1 MSENAA
7 ILLETS
13 KGGLHVAKTAVC
25 DLCGLPAGPARAT
38 EAVGD
43 REYNFCCPGCRQVF
57 LMLSQAT
64 GELPQDFR
72 ESEVFRAC
80 MEAGIIPG
88 NDDTPVSP
96 SATVPEINGEA
107 LELTF
112 RADGMWCP
120 ACAWLIEEVLKRTP
134 GVINLQV
141 SFFTDTV
148 RLKYQPHVLTPA
160 EIVSRVGRL
169 GYRAS
174 LPGAISGKDTAK
186 HDLLVR
192 LGVSAIL
199 SMNAMMFSSCL
210 YFGFV
215 RDLTQTVKA
224 YFSFPLL
231 LLSAPVVFYGGM
243 PILRKAWAGI
253 RFRALSMDTLVAVST
268 LSAFLYSLIQMARGS
283 IHVYFD
289 TAAMLVTIVLL
300 GRYMEMHARERV
312 FEAVRAGLDEIGP
325 GKVRI
330 VENSLERWVSTR
342 QVSPGDRFRTRSGER
357 VALDGLIAGGQGLLD
372 QSVITGEP
380 EPVAKGTGEYVMA
393 GTLLTDG
400 ELEISATRSAGD
412 SSLKQMAALV
422 TEALDRKDSG
432 EQLAD
437 SLSRLFVPAVM
448 AVAVVTG
455 IIVWHS
461 GAPADQI
468 LLRCLTVLLIA
479 CPCALGI
486 AAPMI
491 KIAIIGLGRRRG
503 IFVRN
508 PQALNLVPSLDT
520 IVFDKTGTLTEGKFR
535 LREVVSDATDREAAL
550 ALIAAAEEDSS
561 HFIAREIVRYARET
575 GVHAFKAA
583 GIEEF
588 QGLGVTAHV
597 DGKQIFVGNRLLVEK
612 YGAKITSRLES
623 EAEDREKSAMT
634 VAFFGWDS
642 RVKGFLVFG
651 DSLRP
656 GARELVERLQARS
669 ITVILLSGDGEKTTR
684 AVAGLLH
691 IADFFGQKV
700 PLEKADIIK
709 KLQEKGHKVGMVGD
723 GVNDAAALASADVAI
738 SLGAGNDIM
747 KEASDLVISGGKL
760 EKVIDLF
767 HLSRVS
773 IRTTRQ
779 NLCFAFLYNFTAI
792 PVAAAGLLNPLVA
805 VAAMFLSSLMVI
817 GNSLRISRGK
827 QFG

>member
-1 MSENAA
+1 LSENAA
-7 ILLETS
+7 SLKETS
-13 KGGLHVAKTAVC
+13 KRALHVAETAVC
-25 DLCGLPAGPARAT
+25 DLCGLPAGPALST

-64 GELPQDFR
+64 GELPHDFR

-88 NDDTPVSP
+88 NGRRPVSP
-96 SATVPEINGEA
+96 SPPVPEINGEA

-120 ACAWLIEEVLKRTP
+120 ACAWLIEEVLRRTP
-134 GVINLQV
+134 GVIDPRV

-169 GYRAS
+169 GYTAF
-174 LPGAISGKDTAK
+174 LPGATSEKNTAK

-224 YFSFPLL
+224 YFAFPLL

-243 PILRKAWAGI
+243 PILRKAWTGI

-300 GRYMEMHARERV
+300 GRYMEMRARGRV
-312 FEAVRAGLDEIGP
+312 FEAVRAGLNEIGP

-330 VENSLERWVSTR
+330 VENGLERWVSTR
-342 QVSPGDRFRTRSGER
+342 LVSPGDRFRTRPGER
-357 VALDGLIAGGQGLLD
+357 VALDGLIAAGLGLLD
-372 QSVITGEP
+372 QSVVTGEP
-380 EPVAKGTGEYVMA
+380 EPVAKGVGEHVIA

-400 ELEISATRSAGD
+400 ELEVSVTRSARD
-412 SSLKQMAALV
+412 SSLKQMADLV
-422 TEALDRKDSG
+422 TEALDKKNSG
-432 EQLAD
+432 EQIAD

-448 AVAVVTG
+448 AVAAVAG
-455 IIVWHS
+455 IIVWCS

-486 AAPMI
+486 AAPMV
-491 KIAIIGLGRRRG
+491 KIAVIGLGRKKG

-508 PQALNLVPSLDT
+508 PQALDLVPSLDT
-520 IVFDKTGTLTEGKFR
+520 IVFDKTGTLTEGKFQ
-535 LREVVSDATDREAAL
+535 LHEIVSDAADKESAL
-550 ALIAAAEEDSS
+550 SLIAAAEMGSS
-561 HFIAREIVRYARET
+561 HFIAREIVRHARET
-575 GVHAFKAA
+575 GVHAIKPA

-588 QGLGVTAHV
+588 GGLGVTANV
-597 DGKQIFVGNRLLVEK
+597 DGKKVFVGNRLLVERC
-612 YGAKITSRLES
+612 GGEISSPLES
-623 EAEDREKSAMT
+623 QAGNREKSAMT
-634 VAFFGWDS
+634 VVFFGWDS
-642 RVKGFLVFG
+642 LVRGFLVFG

-656 GARELVERLQARS
+656 GARELVEQLKAGN
-669 ITVILLSGDGEKTTR
+669 ITVILLSGDGEITTR
-684 AVAGLLH
+684 AVAGLLR
-691 IADFFGQKV
+691 IADFLGQKV
-700 PLEKADIIK
+700 PLEKADMIK
-709 KLQEKGHKVGMVGD
+709 RLQEEGHKVGMVGD

-738 SLGAGNDIM
+738 ALGAGNDIM
-747 KEASDLVISGGKL
+747 KEASDLLISGGNL
-760 EKVIDLF
+760 EKLMDVFD
-767 HLSRVS
+767 LSRVS

-779 NLCFAFLYNFTAI
+779 NLCFAFLYNSIAI
-792 PVAAAGLLNPLVA
+792 PVAAVGLLNPLIA
-805 VAAMFLSSLMVI
+805 VAAMLLSSLMVI
-817 GNSLRISRGK
+817 GNALRISRGRR
-827 QFG
+827 FG